1 MTIDCHELS
10 NKLTTSPQSLFGIVE
25 CLGFVVP
32 VDALR
37 WTKVCRC
44 TGTLDYRHRERKP
57 EGASIT
63 EAGERS
69 HQADSELDRNLSLSD
84 AVFAKVITILVL

>member
-1 MTIDCHELS
+1 MG
-10 NKLTTSPQSLFGIVE
+10 N
-25 CLGFVVP
+25 
-32 VDALR
+32 A
-37 WTKVCRC
+37 
-44 TGTLDYRHRERKP
+44 LDYRHRERKP